1 MALVRITINLY
12 KSSLPSIWSVLCL
25 YVDTKDKEKMI
36 LFTTDMMRRPSLH
49 NSIKK
54 IKHKKRVAKDMW

>member
-1 MALVRITINLY
+1 MALESITINLY
-12 KSSLPSIWSVLCL
+12 NSSLASILSVLCL
-25 YVDTKDKEKMI
+25 YVNTKDEEKMI

-54 IKHKKRVAKDMW
+54 IKHKKRMAEDVW